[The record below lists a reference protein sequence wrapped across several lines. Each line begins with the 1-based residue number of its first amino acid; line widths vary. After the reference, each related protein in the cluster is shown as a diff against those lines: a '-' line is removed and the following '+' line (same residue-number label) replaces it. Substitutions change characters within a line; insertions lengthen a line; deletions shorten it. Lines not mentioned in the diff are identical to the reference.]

1 MFFVVCCEVVVF
13 VVVIVVDFDVVNF
26 FVVIIEFVV
35 VVIINFF
42 VVVIIEFFVVF
53 VVVDVGGGGVDIDVV
68 VKIELDFIFW
78 LLLDWLGVGWI
89 VLVNFLDDE
98 VKRVVVFF
106 MDDLGVINLDE
117 NIKGEVIMDDFM
129 VFVFCEVGKIEVINE
144 VDDIDV
150 IILFFE
156 EDIVNEFFIWI
167 GVLELDINE
176 LNIILDD
183 LINVEVGCELELM
196 FGEEVDKILVLEEVM
211 VIFDNVFVKFL
222 LFVNKFEINEV
233 YGELMEV

>member
-1 MFFVVCCEVVVF
+1 MFFVVCCEVVIF
-13 VVVIVVDFDVVNF
+13 VVVIVVDFDVVDF

-35 VVIINFF
+35 VVIIDFF

-53 VVVDVGGGGVDIDVV
+53 GVFDVGGGGVDIEVV
-68 VKIELDFIFW
+68 VKIELDFKFW

-117 NIKGEVIMDDFM
+117 NVIGEVIMDDFM

-156 EDIVNEFFIWI
+156 EDIVNEVFIWI

-211 VIFDNVFVKFL
+211 VIFDKVFV
-222 LFVNKFEINEV
+222 
-233 YGELMEV
+233 

>member
-211 VIFDNVFVKFL
+211 VIFDKVFV
-222 LFVNKFEINEV
+222 
-233 YGELMEV
+233 

>member
-13 VVVIVVDFDVVNF
+13 VVVIVVDFDVVDF
-26 FVVIIEFVV
+26 FFVIIEFVV
-35 VVIINFF
+35 VVIF

-53 VVVDVGGGGVDIDVV
+53 CVFDVGGGGVDIEVV
-68 VKIELDFIFW
+68 VKIELDFKFW

-117 NIKGEVIMDDFM
+117 NVIGEVIMDDFM
-129 VFVFCEVGKIEVINE
+129 VFVFCKVGKIEVINE

-156 EDIVNEFFIWI
+156 EDIVDEVFVWI

-211 VIFDNVFVKFL
+211 VIFDKVFV
-222 LFVNKFEINEV
+222 
-233 YGELMEV
+233 

>member
-1 MFFVVCCEVVVF
+1 MFFVVCCEVVIF
-13 VVVIVVDFDVVNF
+13 VVVIVVDFDVVDF

-35 VVIINFF
+35 VVIIDFF
-42 VVVIIEFFVVF
+42 VVVIIEFFVFFGVF
-53 VVVDVGGGGVDIDVV
+53 DVGGGGVDIEVV
-68 VKIELDFIFW
+68 VKIELDFKFW

-117 NIKGEVIMDDFM
+117 NVIGEVIMDDFM

-156 EDIVNEFFIWI
+156 EDMVNEVFIWI

-211 VIFDNVFVKFL
+211 VIFDKVFV
-222 LFVNKFEINEV
+222 
-233 YGELMEV
+233 

>member
-13 VVVIVVDFDVVNF
+13 VVVIVVDFDVVDF
-26 FVVIIEFVV
+26 FVVVIEFVV
-35 VVIINFF
+35 VVIIDFF

-53 VVVDVGGGGVDIDVV
+53 CVFDVGGGGVDIEVV
-68 VKIELDFIFW
+68 VKIELDFRFW

-117 NIKGEVIMDDFM
+117 NVIGEVIMDDFM
-129 VFVFCEVGKIEVINE
+129 VFVFCKVGKIEVINE

-150 IILFFE
+150 IILFIE
-156 EDIVNEFFIWI
+156 EDIVNEVFIWI

-211 VIFDNVFVKFL
+211 VIFDKVFV
-222 LFVNKFEINEV
+222 
-233 YGELMEV
+233 

>member
-13 VVVIVVDFDVVNF
+13 DVVIVVDFDVVNF

-53 VVVDVGGGGVDIDVV
+53 GVFDVGGGGVDIEVV
-68 VKIELDFIFW
+68 VKIELDFKFW

-117 NIKGEVIMDDFM
+117 NVIGEVIMDDFM

-211 VIFDNVFVKFL
+211 VIFDKVFV
-222 LFVNKFEINEV
+222 
-233 YGELMEV
+233 

>member
-1 MFFVVCCEVVVF
+1 MFFVVCCEVVIF

-117 NIKGEVIMDDFM
+117 NVIGEVIMDDFM

-183 LINVEVGCELELM
+183 LINIEVGCELELM

-211 VIFDNVFVKFL
+211 VIFDKVFV
-222 LFVNKFEINEV
+222 
-233 YGELMEV
+233 

>member
-1 MFFVVCCEVVVF
+1 MFFVVCCEVVIF
-13 VVVIVVDFDVVNF
+13 VVVIVVDFDVVDF
-26 FVVIIEFVV
+26 FVVVIEFVV
-35 VVIINFF
+35 VVIIDFF

-53 VVVDVGGGGVDIDVV
+53 GVFDVGGGGVDIEVV
-68 VKIELDFIFW
+68 VKIELDFKFW

-117 NIKGEVIMDDFM
+117 NVIGEVIMDDFM

-156 EDIVNEFFIWI
+156 EDIVNEVFIWI

-211 VIFDNVFVKFL
+211 VIFDKVFVKFL